1 MHPLLSRVSLRDDHC
16 SGNMHKALPA
26 DTITRNTFTQS
37 KTPRFRMNAH
47 HKIAT
52 KQIRNKKIQVLN
64 CVVVTKVK
72 IPMRAAIV
80 TSV

>member
-1 MHPLLSRVSLRDDHC
+1 
-16 SGNMHKALPA
+16 
-26 DTITRNTFTQS
+26 
-37 KTPRFRMNAH
+37 MNAH